1 MSKFLNPFTVDIG
14 IDLGTANTL
23 VYVRGRGI
31 VANEPSIVAMN
42 NKTGKMLAIGKEAK
56 KMVGRTPSHIVA
68 IKPLTKGVISDFEV
82 TEEMLRYFFSR
93 AGGLSSFRRPRVVIG
108 IPSGVTEVEKRAVE
122 DAARNAG
129 AREVFLLEEPM
140 AAAIGAMLPVQEAE
154 GSMVVDIGGGTTEI
168 AVISL
173 GGIVASRS
181 LRIAGDRL
189 TDDIRDFAQEEFKL
203 LLGERTAEEIKFAV
217 GSAFPLDEDRLT
229 APMRGRDL
237 VTGLPRELEVTDEQ
251 IRRAMVK
258 SLASLAQATRDVI
271 EETPPELVADIMA
284 RGIVLAGGGAL
295 LRGLDQLLAQETMMP
310 VHAGEEPL
318 TMVVRGTG
326 NALEELRKL
335 NEVFVSADT
344 APMGF

>member
-1 MSKFLNPFTVDIG
+1 MNRFLNPFTVDIG

-23 VYVRGRGI
+23 EYVRGRGI
-31 VANEPSIVAMN
+31 VANEPSIVAIN
-42 NKTGKMLAIGKEAK
+42 NKTGKLLAIGKEAK

-82 TEEMLRYFFSR
+82 TEEMLRYFFAR
-93 AGGLSSFRRPRVVIG
+93 AGGLSNFRRPRVVIG

-129 AREVFLLEEPM
+129 AREVFLIEEPM
-140 AAAIGAMLPVQEAE
+140 AAAIGAMLPIQEAE

-203 LLGERTAEEIKFAV
+203 LLGERTAEQIKFAV
-217 GSAFPLDEDRLT
+217 GSAFPLEDRLT
-229 APMRGRDL
+229 TPMRGRDL
-237 VTGLPRELEVTDEQ
+237 VTGLPREIEVTDEQ

-258 SLASLAQATRDVI
+258 SLAALAQATRDVI

-310 VHAGEEPL
+310 VHSGEEPL
-318 TMVVRGTG
+318 TMIVRGTG
-326 NALEELRKL
+326 MALEELRKL
-335 NEVFVSADT
+335 SEVFVSADT